1 MNKLKNLIADYPF
14 LKFLANRY
22 ILVLIFFVIWV
33 LFLDNYS
40 YLDHRVLDN
49 EIDEIEDNINYY
61 KTEIKKDSASIK
73 HLKNNDRVEKYARE
87 KYFMKRDNEDIYII
101 EFEDDKKAEK
111 EAELEK
117 TNSNK

>member
-1 MNKLKNLIADYPF
+1 MNKLKNLIANYPF

-22 ILVLIFFVIWV
+22 ILVLIVFIIWV

-40 YLDHRVLDN
+40 YIEHRVLDK
-49 EIDEIEDNINYY
+49 EIEEIEDNIKYY

-87 KYFMKRDNEDIYII
+87 KYYMKRENEDIYII
-101 EFEDDKKAEK
+101 EFEDDKKIEK
-111 EAELEK
+111 GAKAEK
-117 TNSNK
+117 TNSNN